1 MARIDGLYCP
11 IGLRLAQGLRNRAW
25 LNRHSREQ
33 NGWTAVGTTRKL
45 QRARAISRC
54 VAIRRDSLVAINART
69 ARRRQHVGQGAR
81 KGCSRRRAGHPLRE
95 GQRLGPGNDRRAG
108 FAPVRLAHLQR
119 LARLPA
125 LSDPQM
131 VNELATQMTRAS
143 APAPS
148 VEAIARES
156 YRELSLRFP
165 RA

>member
-1 MARIDGLYCP
+1 M
-11 IGLRLAQGLRNRAW
+11 
-25 LNRHSREQ
+25 REKD
-33 NGWTAVGTTRKL
+33 V
-45 QRARAISRC
+45 
-54 VAIRRDSLVAINART
+54 
-69 ARRRQHVGQGAR
+69 
-81 KGCSRRRAGHPLRE
+81 
-95 GQRLGPGNDRRAG
+95 LGDEQDLETIEEPG

-131 VNELATQMTRAS
+131 VNELAIQMTRAS

-156 YRELSLRFP
+156 YLELSLRFP